1 MENLKWKL
9 SKTLKTA
16 MRQKDI
22 DTFTLAKIAE
32 ETYAAAHADGDLD
45 VRQEVF
51 KVIDEYAP
59 EVNLE
64 ILNAAARSSAASSRR
79 LFLNYLPSLNCL
91 QDPRQCQADW
101 RRFEFVARSYD
112 SRCKFSNFHSNQKS
126 ERNSKMRQ
134 FSQVFKFSPQI

>member
-16 MRQKDI
+16 MRQRDI

-32 ETYAAAHADGDLD
+32 ETYVAAHSNNDLD

-51 KVIDEYAP
+51 KVIDEYAS

-64 ILNAAARSSAASSRR
+64 ILD
-79 LFLNYLPSLNCL
+79 L
-91 QDPRQCQADW
+91 
-101 RRFEFVARSYD
+101 V
-112 SRCKFSNFHSNQKS
+112 CKILG
-126 ERNSKMRQ
+126 
-134 FSQVFKFSPQI
+134 VGVKFGESGDF

>member
-9 SKTLKTA
+9 SKSLKTA

-32 ETYAAAHADGDLD
+32 ETYAKTRTDGDLD

-51 KVIDEYAP
+51 KIIDEYAT

-64 ILNAAARSSAASSRR
+64 ILD
-79 LFLNYLPSLNCL
+79 LVCKILGIGVK
-91 QDPRQCQADW
+91 
-101 RRFEFVARSYD
+101 FVESGD
-112 SRCKFSNFHSNQKS
+112 F
-126 ERNSKMRQ
+126 
-134 FSQVFKFSPQI
+134 

>member
-22 DTFTLAKIAE
+22 DTFTLAKIAS
-32 ETYAAAHADGDLD
+32 ETYPKTHADSYLD

-51 KVIDEYAP
+51 KVIDEYAL

-64 ILNAAARSSAASSRR
+64 ILDLVCKILGSS
-79 LFLNYLPSLNCL
+79 
-91 QDPRQCQADW
+91 
-101 RRFEFVARSYD
+101 V
-112 SRCKFSNFHSNQKS
+112 KFGENRDF
-126 ERNSKMRQ
+126 
-134 FSQVFKFSPQI
+134 

>member
-32 ETYAAAHADGDLD
+32 ETYVAAHADNDLD

-51 KVIDEYAP
+51 KVIDEYAS

-64 ILNAAARSSAASSRR
+64 ILN
-79 LFLNYLPSLNCL
+79 L
-91 QDPRQCQADW
+91 
-101 RRFEFVARSYD
+101 V
-112 SRCKFSNFHSNQKS
+112 CKILD
-126 ERNSKMRQ
+126 
-134 FSQVFKFSPQI
+134 VGVKFGDGGDF

>member
-32 ETYAAAHADGDLD
+32 ETYATAHSDNDLD

-51 KVIDEYAP
+51 KVIDEYAS

-64 ILNAAARSSAASSRR
+64 ILN
-79 LFLNYLPSLNCL
+79 L
-91 QDPRQCQADW
+91 
-101 RRFEFVARSYD
+101 V
-112 SRCKFSNFHSNQKS
+112 CKILD
-126 ERNSKMRQ
+126 
-134 FSQVFKFSPQI
+134 VGVKFGDGGDF

>member
-9 SKTLKTA
+9 SKSLKTA

-32 ETYAAAHADGDLD
+32 ETYAAAQADGDLD

-51 KVIDEYAP
+51 EIIDEYAT

-64 ILNAAARSSAASSRR
+64 ILDLVCKILGSS
-79 LFLNYLPSLNCL
+79 
-91 QDPRQCQADW
+91 
-101 RRFEFVARSYD
+101 V
-112 SRCKFSNFHSNQKS
+112 KFGESGDF
-126 ERNSKMRQ
+126 
-134 FSQVFKFSPQI
+134 

>member
-16 MRQKDI
+16 MRQRDI

-51 KVIDEYAP
+51 KVIDEYAS

-64 ILNAAARSSAASSRR
+64 ILDLVCQILGSS
-79 LFLNYLPSLNCL
+79 
-91 QDPRQCQADW
+91 
-101 RRFEFVARSYD
+101 V
-112 SRCKFSNFHSNQKS
+112 KFGDDGDF
-126 ERNSKMRQ
+126 
-134 FSQVFKFSPQI
+134 

>member
-9 SKTLKTA
+9 SKSLKTE

-32 ETYAAAHADGDLD
+32 VTYVAAHADNDLD

-51 KVIDEYAP
+51 KVIDEYAS

-64 ILNAAARSSAASSRR
+64 ILD
-79 LFLNYLPSLNCL
+79 L
-91 QDPRQCQADW
+91 
-101 RRFEFVARSYD
+101 V
-112 SRCKFSNFHSNQKS
+112 CKILGVS
-126 ERNSKMRQ
+126 
-134 FSQVFKFSPQI
+134 VKFGDGGDF

>member
-9 SKTLKTA
+9 SKSLKTV

-22 DTFTLAKIAE
+22 DTFTLAKIAK

-51 KVIDEYAP
+51 KVIDEYAS

-64 ILNAAARSSAASSRR
+64 ILD
-79 LFLNYLPSLNCL
+79 L
-91 QDPRQCQADW
+91 
-101 RRFEFVARSYD
+101 V
-112 SRCKFSNFHSNQKS
+112 CKILG
-126 ERNSKMRQ
+126 
-134 FSQVFKFSPQI
+134 VGVKFGESGDF

>member
-9 SKTLKTA
+9 SKSLKTA

-32 ETYAAAHADGDLD
+32 ETYAKAHSDNDLD

-51 KVIDEYAP
+51 KVIDEYAT

-64 ILNAAARSSAASSRR
+64 ILD
-79 LFLNYLPSLNCL
+79 L
-91 QDPRQCQADW
+91 
-101 RRFEFVARSYD
+101 V
-112 SRCKFSNFHSNQKS
+112 CKILG
-126 ERNSKMRQ
+126 
-134 FSQVFKFSPQI
+134 VGVKFGNGGDF

>member
-9 SKTLKTA
+9 SKSLKTA

-32 ETYAAAHADGDLD
+32 ETYAKARANNDLD

-51 KVIDEYAP
+51 KIIDEYAS

-64 ILNAAARSSAASSRR
+64 ILD
-79 LFLNYLPSLNCL
+79 L
-91 QDPRQCQADW
+91 
-101 RRFEFVARSYD
+101 
-112 SRCKFSNFHSNQKS
+112 
-126 ERNSKMRQ
+126 
-134 FSQVFKFSPQI
+134 VFKILGVGVKFGESGDF

>member
-32 ETYAAAHADGDLD
+32 ETYVAAHADNDLD

-51 KVIDEYAP
+51 KVIDEY
-59 EVNLE
+59 VTNINLE
-64 ILNAAARSSAASSRR
+64 ILDLVCKILGSS
-79 LFLNYLPSLNCL
+79 
-91 QDPRQCQADW
+91 
-101 RRFEFVARSYD
+101 V
-112 SRCKFSNFHSNQKS
+112 KFGDGGDF
-126 ERNSKMRQ
+126 
-134 FSQVFKFSPQI
+134 